1 MSLFTTLITSKIA
14 AGALAV
20 GALAL
25 GGTAAA
31 AYTGSLP
38 ESLQQGAH
46 AAAGTPAPTAPNTA
60 EPSPK
65 AKPSP
70 TASVKGPDATGP
82 AAFGLCTAYSHGGL
96 HPSSAA
102 YASLESAAK
111 GNGNIADYCAKITAA
126 HESAKPK
133 PDGSQTPDDSQKPD
147 DDATESGS
155 HGKGKGAAPESPGHS

>member
-14 AGALAV
+14 ASALAA

-31 AYTGSLP
+31 AYSGSLP
-38 ESLQQGAH
+38 GSLQQGAH
-46 AAAGTPAPTAPNTA
+46 SAAGTPAPSAPSTAA
-60 EPSPK
+60 PSPK
-65 AKPSP
+65 PKPSR
-70 TASVKGPDATGP
+70 TAGASGPDATGP

-96 HPSSAA
+96 NRSSTA

-111 GNGNIADYCAKITAA
+111 GSANIADYCATITAA

-133 PDGSQTPDDSQKPD
+133 PDDSEKPD
-147 DDATESGS
+147 DEATESGS
-155 HGKGKGAAPESPGHS
+155 HGKGKGAAPESPSHS